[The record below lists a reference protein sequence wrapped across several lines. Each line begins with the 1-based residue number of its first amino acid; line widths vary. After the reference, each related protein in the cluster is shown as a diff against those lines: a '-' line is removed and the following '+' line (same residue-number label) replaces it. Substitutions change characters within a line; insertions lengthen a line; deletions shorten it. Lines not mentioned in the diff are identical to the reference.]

1 MDKSLKNTYAV
12 ILAGGSGTRFWP
24 KSRLKTPK
32 QLCKIGNSESTM
44 IEQTLSRLDELI
56 PPERRI
62 IVTHMAQAE
71 ATKKIVRN
79 TCKTVL
85 QEPEAR
91 NTSAALALAAL
102 EIQKIADSKSAVMVS
117 LHADAIIRKPDNFIA
132 AIKQAIMTAT
142 DNYLTL
148 VGVTPTYAETGYGYI
163 EAGKPI
169 GNSQTKKVQSFREK
183 PSQELAE
190 EYLRDQAF
198 TWNSGIFVWKT
209 GVMLEELS
217 KNIPIIESGLTKLSN
232 NLNKAFSEMTPQE
245 LAPTYTKLPKIA
257 IDNAILEVS
266 DRVAVVKG
274 DLGWQ
279 DVGSWGS
286 LSRCF
291 PVDENGNLIYGQAV
305 LKDCTGM
312 TVDTD
317 GPLVAGIGLKNLVIV
332 KSGNAILVC
341 PNDRSQDVKK
351 VVENLATM
359 NREEY
364 T

>member
-1 MDKSLKNTYAV
+1 
-12 ILAGGSGTRFWP
+12 
-24 KSRLKTPK
+24 
-32 QLCKIGNSESTM
+32 
-44 IEQTLSRLDELI
+44 
-56 PPERRI
+56 
-62 IVTHMAQAE
+62 
-71 ATKKIVRN
+71 
-79 TCKTVL
+79 
-85 QEPEAR
+85 
-91 NTSAALALAAL
+91 
-102 EIQKIADSKSAVMVS
+102 
-117 LHADAIIRKPDNFIA
+117 
-132 AIKQAIMTAT
+132 
-142 DNYLTL
+142 
-148 VGVTPTYAETGYGYI
+148 
-163 EAGKPI
+163 
-169 GNSQTKKVQSFREK
+169 
-183 PSQELAE
+183 
-190 EYLRDQAF
+190 
-198 TWNSGIFVWKT
+198 
-209 GVMLEELS
+209 
-217 KNIPIIESGLTKLSN
+217 
-232 NLNKAFSEMTPQE
+232 MTPQE

-274 DLGWQ
+274 DLGWK

-359 NREEY
+359 NRKEY